1 MQASL
6 HLCNVCP
13 QHKGYCTCAAFST
26 YAQHVHYPNL
36 NSKATGFTLFT
47 DRWRVDSSQW
57 TKGRSLNMT
66 SHFFVPLMVP
76 LQSVVPLGSLVINV
90 NVQIL
95 NSKPTDFTLS
105 TDRFTIASD
114 EGAELKH
121 GVTCLRSRTIEN
133 SLMFVRWAAISL
145 PGFTSR

>member
-26 YAQHVHYPNL
+26 YAQHVRYPNL
-36 NSKATGFTLFT
+36 NSKATGFTLLT

-76 LQSVVPLGSLVINV
+76 LQSVVPLHSRIVINV

-105 TDRFTIASD
+105 TVHSSQWTKGRSLNTASQVYVHVQS
-114 EGAELKH
+114 K
-121 GVTCLRSRTIEN
+121 TPYCS
-133 SLMFVRWAAISL
+133 SLVPSNNL
-145 PGFTSR
+145 